1 MTYLV
6 EYNNK
11 IIGTYNNYY
20 LAETIILSCL
30 QNKFIQD
37 SALIHHYRKNSC
49 FIYKSYTIT
58 LNSNNTILKK
68 EVINSQITPLNKDV
82 NNSQITPLKK
92 DVNNSQITP
101 LNKEVI
107 NSQITPLKKEVINSQ
122 ITPLNKEVINSQ
134 ITPLK
139 KDVNNSQITP
149 LNTNEENSNKLLI
162 FTNQSAELQRS
173 INMLKI
179 KKEKIDESKQVYE
192 SDLKLFKIF
201 KSSADT
207 DNNFKIPELFAKKYE
222 IMNNLFIEDK
232 LSWDN
237 FIKVYKIENYYGDYF
252 SPNGYEE
259 KFINNSDNNTCNIDE
274 EINIVI

>member
-6 EYNNK
+6 EYKNK
-11 IIGTYNNYY
+11 IIGTYNKYY
-20 LAETIILSCL
+20 LAETFILSCL
-30 QNKFIQD
+30 QNNFIED

-58 LNSNNTILKK
+58 LNSNNTIF
-68 EVINSQITPLNKDV
+68 
-82 NNSQITPLKK
+82 KK

-107 NSQITPLKKEVINSQ
+107 NSQITPLNKEVINSQ
-122 ITPLNKEVINSQ
+122 ITPLNKEVI
-134 ITPLK
+134 
-139 KDVNNSQITP
+139 NSQITP

-274 EINIVI
+274 EINIDI

>member
-6 EYNNK
+6 EYKNK
-11 IIGTYNNYY
+11 IIGTYNKYY
-20 LAETIILSCL
+20 LAETFILSCL
-30 QNKFIQD
+30 QNNFIED

-58 LNSNNTILKK
+58 LNSNNTIF
-68 EVINSQITPLNKDV
+68 
-82 NNSQITPLKK
+82 KK

-107 NSQITPLKKEVINSQ
+107 
-122 ITPLNKEVINSQ
+122 
-134 ITPLK
+134 
-139 KDVNNSQITP
+139 NSQITP